1 MFVNA
6 VKSSG
11 WSAKTN
17 GAQPCGQ
24 FVWIKSARKITK
36 KNANSKAISVFLFI
50 FLYWMSGKIFNH
62 AEAEAKYSF
71 RSIRRRCRCHSC
83 RGIET
88 DVPSYGIPLIFIRV

>member
-6 VKSSG
+6 VKSSC

-36 KNANSKAISVFLFI
+36 KNANSKAISVFYLFFSETNSYLLMI
-50 FLYWMSGKIFNH
+50 SG
-62 AEAEAKYSF
+62 AM
-71 RSIRRRCRCHSC
+71 RS
-83 RGIET
+83 T
-88 DVPSYGIPLIFIRV
+88 

>member
-36 KNANSKAISVFLFI
+36 KNANSKAISVFY
-50 FLYWMSGKIFNH
+50 LYF
-62 AEAEAKYSF
+62 Y
-71 RSIRRRCRCHSC
+71 CR
-83 RGIET
+83 
-88 DVPSYGIPLIFIRV
+88 SYG